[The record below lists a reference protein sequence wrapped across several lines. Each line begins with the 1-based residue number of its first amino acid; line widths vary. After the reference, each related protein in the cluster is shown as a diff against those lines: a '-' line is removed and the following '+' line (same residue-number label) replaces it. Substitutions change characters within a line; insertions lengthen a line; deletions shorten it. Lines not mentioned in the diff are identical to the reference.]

1 MRWAYARGQDLKGSK
16 QVKDHHHAGPRFG
29 LPWCTHDGIPSHSH
43 ARSQQRQH
51 NKVLLLLFHFRF
63 FLPTHI
69 HLFIRRHRKRQHQH
83 PHHHSHPSS
92 PPPSRPPPLPRMWP
106 DGDEERERWV
116 CVRACG
122 IGSIPLLFLFYCPL
136 CGNGRMS
143 DWAVGIHWVHVLL
156 CLRLSLLLHLHV
168 SLFLRDGLM
177 DGHTPHKYVY
187 IHTTRLPVSLSHLL
201 SDSVSLSVSVSVS
214 LSLFATRR
222 AALLAPSW
230 PRQATTTT
238 TTQEAQP
245 SPLPFPFPFPHL
257 LLPS

>member
-1 MRWAYARGQDLKGSK
+1 MGLRSWARPKRQQAGQVYLRL
-16 QVKDHHHAGPRFG
+16 ATCG

-83 PHHHSHPSS
+83 PDHHSQPSS
-92 PPPSRPPPLPRMWP
+92 PPPSRPPPLPRTWP

-156 CLRLSLLLHLHV
+156 CLRLSLLLHLHSIKADERTV
-168 SLFLRDGLM
+168 EVGLR
-177 DGHTPHKYVY
+177 
-187 IHTTRLPVSLSHLL
+187 
-201 SDSVSLSVSVSVS
+201 
-214 LSLFATRR
+214 
-222 AALLAPSW
+222 SW
-230 PRQATTTT
+230 ARPKRQQAG
-238 TTQEAQP
+238 QG
-245 SPLPFPFPFPHL
+245 S
-257 LLPS
+257 S

>member
-1 MRWAYARGQDLKGSK
+1 MWCCENAAALARRGERSLDSSASLSLQRAARAAITTDQLTCAQSRRVKGQLRWAYARGQDLKGSK

-51 NKVLLLLFHFRF
+51 NKVLLLLFHFIF

-83 PHHHSHPSS
+83 PLHHSHPSS
-92 PPPSRPPPLPRMWP
+92 PPPSRPPPLPRTWP

-116 CVRACG
+116 CVRAGG

-187 IHTTRLPVSLSHLL
+187 IHTT
-201 SDSVSLSVSVSVS
+201 
-214 LSLFATRR
+214 
-222 AALLAPSW
+222 
-230 PRQATTTT
+230 
-238 TTQEAQP
+238 
-245 SPLPFPFPFPHL
+245 
-257 LLPS
+257 